1 MCSARPSSIWTLSTM
16 RWSWSAISRRRKF
29 ATRHTMHP
37 SLLQQKLNRL
47 RTLLTEMGSVVVAY
61 SGGIDSTF
69 VLKVAHDQLHEKA
82 VGITAISPTFP
93 SIELE
98 AAERVAQEIGARHE
112 TVQTDQ
118 LAIDDFVR
126 NDSNR
131 CVHCKTDLYKLLAN
145 VRQSWATAYVVDGT
159 NLDDLS
165 DDRPG
170 IKAAREWGV
179 RSPLVEVEL
188 SKTDIRILAKE
199 LGLSNW
205 DKPAAACLSSRI
217 PRGIVITSE
226 QLRLVEGAEAVL
238 HREGFRHFRVRN
250 HGEIA
255 RIELAQDELPRLME
269 SDRCAEIS
277 ARLKSLGF
285 KFVTVDL
292 EGYRPGGVTLS
303 CLHPQITIRQRGCDF
318 ERAS

>member
-1 MCSARPSSIWTLSTM
+1 MQSP
-16 RWSWSAISRRRKF
+16 F
-29 ATRHTMHP
+29 
-37 SLLQQKLNRL
+37 LQQKLHRL

-93 SIELE
+93 SLELE
-98 AAERVAQEIGARHE
+98 AAELVAQEIGARHE

-126 NDSNR
+126 NDANR
-131 CVHCKTDLYKLLAN
+131 CFHCKTDLYQLLGN
-145 VRQSWATAYVVDGT
+145 MRQSKAATYVVDGT
-159 NLDDLS
+159 NLDDLG

-170 IKAAREWGV
+170 IKAAHEWGV
-179 RSPLVEVEL
+179 RSPLVEAQL
-188 SKTDIRILAKE
+188 SKADIRILAKD

-217 PRGIVITSE
+217 PRGNMIT
-226 QLRLVEGAEAVL
+226 VEKLHRVEKAEAVL

-255 RIELAQDELPRLME
+255 RIELAQDELPRLMT
-269 SDRCAEIS
+269 SNRCAEIS
-277 ARLKSLGF
+277 VRLKALGF

-303 CLHPQITIRQRGCDF
+303 
-318 ERAS
+318 

>member
-1 MCSARPSSIWTLSTM
+1 MQSSLI
-16 RWSWSAISRRRKF
+16 
-29 ATRHTMHP
+29 
-37 SLLQQKLNRL
+37 QQKLDRL
-47 RTLLTEMGSVVVAY
+47 RTLLTEMDSVVVAY

-82 VGITAISPTFP
+82 IGITAVSPTFP

-112 TVQTDQ
+112 TVLTDQ

-126 NDSNR
+126 NDANR
-131 CVHCKTDLYKLLAN
+131 CFHCKTDLYQLLGN
-145 VRQSWATAYVVDGT
+145 MRQSRAAAYVVDGT
-159 NLDDLS
+159 NLDDLG

-179 RSPLVEVEL
+179 RSPLVEAEL
-188 SKTDIRILAKE
+188 SKTDIRILARE

-217 PRGIVITSE
+217 PRGIPITLEKLS
-226 QLRLVEGAEAVL
+226 RVEEAEAIL

-269 SDRCAEIS
+269 SDRCAEVS
-277 ARLKSLGF
+277 ARLKALGF

-292 EGYRPGGVTLS
+292 EGYRRGGVTLN
-303 CLHPQITIRQRGCDF
+303 
-318 ERAS
+318 

>member
-1 MCSARPSSIWTLSTM
+1 MQPTL
-16 RWSWSAISRRRKF
+16 
-29 ATRHTMHP
+29 MH
-37 SLLQQKLNRL
+37 QKLDRL

-93 SIELE
+93 SLELE
-98 AAERVAQEIGARHE
+98 AAERIAQEIGARHE

-118 LAIDDFVR
+118 LAIDDFVM
-126 NDSNR
+126 NDANR
-131 CVHCKTDLYKLLAN
+131 CFHCKTDLYQLLGN
-145 VRQSWATAYVVDGT
+145 VRRSRAAAYVVDGT
-159 NLDDLS
+159 NMDDLG

-179 RSPLVEVEL
+179 RSPLVEAEL
-188 SKTDIRILAKE
+188 SKADIRIFAKE

-226 QLRLVEGAEAVL
+226 QLSRVEGAEAVL
-238 HREGFRHFRVRN
+238 HREGFRHFRVRS

-269 SDRCAEIS
+269 SDRRGEIS
-277 ARLKSLGF
+277 ARLKALGF

-292 EGYRPGGVTLS
+292 EGYRPGGVTL
-303 CLHPQITIRQRGCDF
+303 R
-318 ERAS
+318 

>member
-1 MCSARPSSIWTLSTM
+1 MQVP
-16 RWSWSAISRRRKF
+16 
-29 ATRHTMHP
+29 
-37 SLLQQKLNRL
+37 LLHQKLDRL
-47 RTLLTEMGSVVVAY
+47 RILLTEMGSVVVAY

-126 NDSNR
+126 NDANR
-131 CVHCKTDLYKLLAN
+131 CFHCKTDLYQLLGKI
-145 VRQSWATAYVVDGT
+145 RQSRAASYVVDGT
-159 NLDDLS
+159 NLDDLG

-170 IKAAREWGV
+170 IIAARQSGV
-179 RSPLVEVEL
+179 RSPLVEAEL
-188 SKTDIRILAKE
+188 SKADIRALSKE

-217 PRGIVITSE
+217 PRGLVITNE
-226 QLRLVEGAEAVL
+226 QLRRVEGAEAVL

-255 RIELAQDELPRLME
+255 RIELAQHEFLRLMD
-269 SDRCAEIS
+269 SDRCVQIS
-277 ARLKSLGF
+277 AKLKALGF

-303 CLHPQITIRQRGCDF
+303 
-318 ERAS
+318 